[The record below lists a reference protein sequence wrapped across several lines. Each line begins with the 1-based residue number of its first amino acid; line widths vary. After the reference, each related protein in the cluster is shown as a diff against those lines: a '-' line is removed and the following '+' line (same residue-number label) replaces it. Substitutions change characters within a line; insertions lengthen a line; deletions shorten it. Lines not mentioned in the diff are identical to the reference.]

1 MGLTAFHAWL
11 INRGLPGTRL
21 VLQLWQWSNPMK
33 TVTVKL
39 PETLAARLDAVA
51 KRRRSSKS
59 VLIRDALEAF
69 LQDGQRAHNL
79 SCYELTSDL
88 AGCLSSGVGD
98 LSSNK
103 EHLEDFGR

>member
-1 MGLTAFHAWL
+1 
-11 INRGLPGTRL
+11 
-21 VLQLWQWSNPMK
+21 MK

-39 PETLAARLDAVA
+39 PESLAARLDAMA
-51 KRRRSSKS
+51 KRQQSSKS

-69 LQDGQRAHNL
+69 LQDGKRASNL

-88 AGCLSSGVGD
+88 AGSLSSGADD

-103 EHLEDFGR
+103 KYLEDFGR

>member
-1 MGLTAFHAWL
+1 
-11 INRGLPGTRL
+11 
-21 VLQLWQWSNPMK
+21 MK

-39 PETLAARLDAVA
+39 PESLAARLDAMA
-51 KRRRSSKS
+51 KRHQSSKS

-69 LQDGQRAHNL
+69 LQDGKRASNL

-103 EHLEDFGR
+103 KYLEDFGR